1 MQHNTIMS
9 GRGAI
14 NQLRIISQYTN
25 IMILAIINKGNTY
38 THIAEAM
45 FPTGDESPPYNP
57 TIVKMLITNWSISI
71 ISETY
76 FFTASFPILL
86 CLYSNILLDS
96 LYEVFYLE
104 RL

>member
-1 MQHNTIMS
+1 MQHNTIKS

-14 NQLRIISQYTN
+14 NQLRIISQYTS
-25 IMILAIINKGNTY
+25 IMILAIINNGNTY

-57 TIVKMLITNWSISI
+57 TIVKILITNWSISI